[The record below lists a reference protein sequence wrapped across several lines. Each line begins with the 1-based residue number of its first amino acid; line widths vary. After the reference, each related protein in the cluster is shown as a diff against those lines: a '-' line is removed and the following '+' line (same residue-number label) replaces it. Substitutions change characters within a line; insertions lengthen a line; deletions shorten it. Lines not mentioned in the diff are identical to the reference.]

1 MLYFSPILGE
11 GPHGHPLQSPAPSRF
26 LDPFGVGLL
35 VSTVRLHPL
44 CSFGKV
50 SVNSCCDALPI
61 LGEVTLSCPPTPFLG
76 LLGVGELVS
85 TRHYALPTIVCA
97 PSPSLPSRCG
107 ALIFIRCTFLEG
119 RGGVIMM
126 ALPSLSLCP
135 ILLSFGA
142 EPHQSLLQGS
152 TSVYANW
159 YLRYSGNLFFFS
171 TFLDG
176 SAIL

>member
-11 GPHGHPLQSPAPSRF
+11 GPHGHPLQSPAPSHF
-26 LDPFGVGLL
+26 LDPFGGGSL

-50 SVNSCCDALPI
+50 SVDSCCDALPI

-85 TRHYALPTIVCA
+85 PRHYALPTIVCA

-119 RGGVIMM
+119 RGGCHHDGFAQSVT
-126 ALPSLSLCP
+126 LPHPSFFWGGASSVPATRLHLC
-135 ILLSFGA
+135 LC
-142 EPHQSLLQGS
+142 
-152 TSVYANW
+152 
-159 YLRYSGNLFFFS
+159 
-171 TFLDG
+171 
-176 SAIL
+176 